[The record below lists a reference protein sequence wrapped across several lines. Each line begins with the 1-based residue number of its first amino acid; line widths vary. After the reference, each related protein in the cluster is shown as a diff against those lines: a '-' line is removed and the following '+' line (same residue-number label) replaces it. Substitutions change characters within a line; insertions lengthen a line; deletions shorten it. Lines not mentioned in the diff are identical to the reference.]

1 MDYKKAVTDK
11 EGELNDLF
19 KRMDND
25 KDLLYLSKYTLKDK
39 DGKEIK
45 GIINTTLND
54 PAVFAAN
61 VLSSLGATTEQ
72 IVAEGEDLK
81 DKQTTYIEEFLET
94 ALNSANDRQRLQGR
108 PDLTPFFD
116 EQLCIRGRA
125 AFRCVFQEING
136 VIVPDVIP
144 LDTRYFTYEMG
155 IDGMEWGAYKT
166 TRSKAKIKAEYN
178 KDISGKQAIVL
189 DIWDK
194 EHFEVYVDDKKV
206 VDQEHQFGYPP
217 FGIQV
222 VSLGSML
229 LDKDSAS
236 HYGESI
242 FFLIRDLI
250 PELNRL
256 VSILQTINMATVK
269 APKQWATKTGVTAE
283 TPEGSDELGAMTAI
297 EIGGGITLVP
307 IADIKNATRL
317 LHNMI
322 DTRIQAGSLSR
333 LDLGTLTFPLS
344 AVALVEIGE
353 SRDQIFLPRLQA
365 KALLNQQLADM
376 IISQCELIGG
386 TVELG
391 TKKHKRSFKTNQ
403 LKGEYDIAYR
413 YFTKSPKIDIARY
426 SIAAAA
432 GDLLS
437 DDTKRRDILQ
447 LEDPDGEKEKLDYE
461 FAAKISPSVA
471 RMRIIDSLIDM
482 GKQDEAEL
490 MAAEMGVDLERI
502 MSGEVLGEEKP
513 PTEKPKAPKPT
524 LPLLGEKGAGASARK
539 AAELAAE
546 PRAEE
551 GE

>member
-1 MDYKKAVTDK
+1 MDYKQLVKDK

-45 GIINTTLND
+45 GVISTTLND

-72 IVAEGEDLK
+72 IVVEGEDLK
-81 DKQTTYIEEFLET
+81 DKQTTYIEEFLEV
-94 ALNSANDRQRLQGR
+94 ALSSANDRLRLQGR

-125 AFRCVFQEING
+125 GFRCVFQEVNG
-136 VIVPDVIP
+136 VMVPDVIP
-144 LDTRYFTYEMG
+144 IDTRYFTYEMG
-155 IDGMEWGAYKT
+155 VDGMEWGAYKT
-166 TRSKAKIKAEYN
+166 TRSKAKIKAEYEI
-178 KDISGKQAIVL
+178 DISGKQAIVQ
-189 DIWDK
+189 DIWARD
-194 EHFEVYVDDKKV
+194 HFEVYVDDKKV
-206 VDQEHQFGYPP
+206 NEDNNPFGYVP

-229 LDKDSAS
+229 LDKDSLS

-269 APKQWATKTGVTAE
+269 APKQWATKQGVLAE
-283 TPEGSDELGAMTAI
+283 APEGADELGAWTAI
-297 EIGGGITLVP
+297 EIGGGISLVP

-386 TVELG
+386 TIELG
-391 TKKHKRSFKTNQ
+391 TQKHKRKFQVNQ
-403 LKGEYDIAYR
+403 LKGEFDIKYR
-413 YFTKSPKIDIARY
+413 YFTKSPKTDIARY

-437 DDTKRRDILQ
+437 NDTKRRDILHLQ
-447 LEDPDGEKEKLDYE
+447 DPDGEKQKIDYE
-461 FAAKISPSVA
+461 VAAKVSPSILRA
-471 RMRIIDSLIDM
+471 RIIKSLIE
-482 GKQDEAEL
+482 QDETFEAEL
-490 MAAEMGVDLERI
+490 MAAEMGVSLEQI
-502 MSGEVLGEEKP
+502 MRGEVPKEEPPVEKP
-513 PTEKPKAPKPT
+513 RAPKET
-524 LPLLGEKGAGASARK
+524 LPLFSEGASSAKK
-539 AAELAAE
+539 AAELGAE

-551 GE
+551 GGE